1 MQVCCASATSSW
13 AYVPHPPLLHPVGWG
28 DNQSHDSELLGDTL
42 IPPPFDF
49 LCNLNEGMSDS
60 APICVTLKGITSMGC
75 LPTSYRTF
83 LSDGSDRS
91 CCPPPQ
97 NHKRLMWELS
107 MMILNYNYNETFI
120 RQKEPMPLKDCPQE
134 YRDNDKLWV
143 SLLSGDS
150 PRWLK

>member
-1 MQVCCASATSSW
+1 MLAEVAMQVCCASATSSW

-42 IPPPFDF
+42 IFPPFDF

-60 APICVTLKGITSMGC
+60 APICFTLKGITSMGC

-97 NHKRLMWELS
+97 
-107 MMILNYNYNETFI
+107 II
-120 RQKEPMPLKDCPQE
+120 KD
-134 YRDNDKLWV
+134 
-143 SLLSGDS
+143 
-150 PRWLK
+150 